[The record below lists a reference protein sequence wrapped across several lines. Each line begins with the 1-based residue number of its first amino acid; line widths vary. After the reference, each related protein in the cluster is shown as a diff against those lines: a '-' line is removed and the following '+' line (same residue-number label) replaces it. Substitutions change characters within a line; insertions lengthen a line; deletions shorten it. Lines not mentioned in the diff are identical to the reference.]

1 MSAFPIPDRVSP
13 SGPLAQPNGQ
23 PWSNVVA
30 QYGSVDSLD
39 DGPIQWADELNNFG
53 FILRPGDTEIQL
65 PTNST
70 YEVTLILNVTP
81 DAEVTTVFDGY
92 INFNGAPVGLPAAG
106 VAEDVSTQSRS
117 TSVVIECSDIST
129 QFLGASF
136 FYESDG
142 DIEFE
147 ALLIVKRLL

>member
-1 MSAFPIPDRVSP
+1 MTFPIPDRVSP

-30 QYGSVDSLD
+30 QYSSVINPE
-39 DGPIQWADELNNFG
+39 DGAIQWAEELNNFG

-70 YEVTLILNVTP
+70 YEVTLVLNVTSEEEIK
-81 DAEVTTVFDGY
+81 AVFWGN
-92 INFNGAPVGLPAAG
+92 INFGGSPVGLPAAG
-106 VAEDVSTQSRS
+106 AADENRESRS
-117 TSVVIECSDIST
+117 TSVLIECSDIST
-129 QFLGASF
+129 QFLGADFS
-136 FYESDG
+136 YESEE